1 MLNHSDDRRARRSR
15 RLLKQ
20 GLSELLREKKFSD
33 ISVRDITDRMDMNR
47 GTFYLHYTDTYDLLH
62 NLEEDVLK
70 DAQEVID
77 EHREEIKGVNT
88 LKPIFSPLLDYIV
101 EHRNVCE
108 SLFGNNASSD
118 FIGKLHQLIY
128 RNGSELICRRW
139 LNAPKERMEYLMNFA
154 AYGTIGLIRRWFDT
168 NMGISKKDLLDMADR
183 LINGAAVQLLGEPQQ
198 L

>member
-101 EHRNVCE
+101 NHKNVCE

-128 RNGSELICRRW
+128 CNGSELIRQRW
-139 LNAPKERMEYLMNFA
+139 LDTPKERIEYLMNFA
-154 AYGTIGLIRRWFDT
+154 AYGAIGLMRCWFKT
-168 NMGISKKDLLDMADR
+168 NMNVSKEELLDMVDR